1 MVIQRE
7 SKSTSEAEHAG
18 NLSQYHN
25 VPGAKEIELDLI
37 DEDPNQPRTEFD
49 ESTLKELANTIKLR
63 GVKTPISVRVNPKNS
78 GRFIINHGAR
88 RVRASKLAGKT
99 TIPAFIDPDYNEEDQ
114 VIENLHRDNLT
125 AREIADFIG
134 RQLARG
140 KTHKV
145 IAQTIG
151 KSRPFVTMHAALLD
165 LPAPVADVFNSGRC
179 RDVTLIVDLVRAFHT
194 NEEATSRWLADE
206 SQEINRESVRT
217 LRNFLDHKKIEMESH
232 TRELNFMTFD
242 KPDIESENS
251 VDSMPDAKVASDK
264 AIGDVIPEK
273 LLDQVYSEIRTH
285 RKPTLE
291 IITKLKAQEKK
302 LIKDHL
308 FAFYTLGENS
318 HDVEKFIINALIDRR
333 FSGKGSGAFHL
344 IAFLH
349 GAIKRKFDISDII
362 DSIGSS
368 NR

>member
-1 MVIQRE
+1 MLIKRE
-7 SKSTSEAEHAG
+7 N
-18 NLSQYHN
+18 NLA
-25 VPGAKEIELDLI
+25 PGAEEIDLTLI

-49 ESTLKELANTIKLR
+49 ESTLKELADTIRLR
-63 GVKTPISVRVNPKNS
+63 GVKTPISVRVNPDNS
-78 GRFIINHGAR
+78 ERFIINHGAR
-88 RVRASKLAGKT
+88 RVRASKLAGKA

-114 VIENLHRDNLT
+114 MIENLHRDNLT

-134 RQLARG
+134 RQLAKG

-179 RDVTLIVDLVRAFHT
+179 RDVSLIVDLVRAFHT
-194 NEEATSRWLADE
+194 NEEVTTRWLADE

-217 LRNFLDHKKIEMESH
+217 LRNFLDHKKIELTSRDHMEPD
-232 TRELNFMTFD
+232 FMPLD
-242 KPDIESENS
+242 EQGIESTNIS
-251 VDSMPDAKVASDK
+251 DSMLNTETTSDK
-264 AIGDVIPEK
+264 TTGGATAEK
-273 LLDQVYSEIRTH
+273 LLDQIYSEIRAH
-285 RKPTLE
+285 GKPALE

-318 HDVEKFIINALIDRR
+318 HDVERFIINALIDRR
-333 FSGKGSGAFHL
+333 FSGRGTGAFHL

-349 GAIKRKFDISDII
+349 GASKKKFDIADII
-362 DSIGSS
+362 GGIE
-368 NR
+368 NNNP